1 MGKKDGRKPSSD
13 QAFRVLNLS
22 DFIEPF
28 NQRNYVCIPVI
39 FFCDRVFRVVAGCC
53 VLHFP

>member
-1 MGKKDGRKPSSD
+1 MGKKEGRKPSSD

-28 NQRNYVCIPVI
+28 NQR
-39 FFCDRVFRVVAGCC
+39 
-53 VLHFP
+53 